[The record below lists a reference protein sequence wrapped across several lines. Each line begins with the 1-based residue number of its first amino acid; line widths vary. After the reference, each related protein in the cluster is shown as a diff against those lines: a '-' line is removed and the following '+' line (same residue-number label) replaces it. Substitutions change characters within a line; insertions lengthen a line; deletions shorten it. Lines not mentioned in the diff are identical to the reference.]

1 MDYRLVFKQT
11 KNIWS
16 IPCACLFIMSIL
28 SAGLYWGQ
36 AEAYQ
41 LTFHPR
47 MTEELTYTDNLF
59 LDSGDDPNRPKES
72 DGYSILTPGF
82 TGEILSR
89 TMGAS
94 LSYDFGYTRYFEW
107 SSRNSWNHNMG
118 MNGWYAFSRHTRIE
132 ARDNLVYTADP
143 LSDRNFEITRPPDS
157 TLPEDYNTRRDRQPY
172 LTNYGN
178 ISLTHQFGRND
189 SIEVEYG
196 NGIRHDFG
204 NASYIEQSSN
214 YMRHT
219 PRALITYWFD
229 ARWGIELEG
238 IYDQGNFKDQDDTY
252 AGTGRFRLSRR
263 INPHFDTYAQYTFYT
278 ISYDSDSSDSEDID
292 TFSQD
297 YDTHDFVMG
306 LNYSMTRDFSLE
318 CHAGGVV
325 QVMDQGDST
334 PHFSGGLSLN
344 KTFQHASLRLYGS
357 SGQAQ
362 GVYTSDSVG
371 PSFYFESGLAGTY
384 QILEDLGCNAY
395 VSFRRDNYDAADNDV
410 GGNGSGHDDNYGA
423 GIGFNWNPYPW
434 LGFNIS
440 YSFNKLDSGR
450 DAGLYSN
457 SYTENRGM
465 LNITLTT
472 PRPWRTT
479 R

>member
-1 MDYRLVFKQT
+1 MSDFFLLNMRLQIQGGCFICLCALLVFLPVKQ
-11 KNIWS
+11 
-16 IPCACLFIMSIL
+16 
-28 SAGLYWGQ
+28 LY
-36 AEAYQ
+36 AYQ
-41 LTFHPR
+41 LTFQPR
-47 MTEELTYTDNLF
+47 IAENLTYTDNLF

-72 DGYSILTPGF
+72 DGYSELTPGF
-82 TGEILSR
+82 TGQIMSR

-118 MNGWYAFSRHTRIE
+118 MNGWYSFSRHTRIDV
-132 ARDNLVYTADP
+132 RDNLVYTADP

-157 TLPEDYNTRRDRQPY
+157 TLPEDYTTRRDRQPY

-178 ISLTHQFGRND
+178 ISMTHQFGRDD
-189 SIEVEYG
+189 SVEIEYA
-196 NGIRHDFG
+196 NGVRHDFG
-204 NASYIEQSSN
+204 STSGGGMYGYSDN

-219 PRALITYWFD
+219 PRTLITYWFD
-229 ARWGIELEG
+229 ARWGVELEG
-238 IYDQGNFKDQDDTY
+238 IYDQGNFDEQPDTV
-252 AGTGRFRLSRR
+252 AGTGRFRLNRR
-263 INPHFDTYAQYTFYT
+263 INPHIDTYVQYTFYT
-278 ISYDSDSSDSEDID
+278 ISYDTDSSDSDD
-292 TFSQD
+292 MQQFSQN
-297 YDTHDFVMG
+297 YDTHDFIMG
-306 LNYSMTRDFSLE
+306 LNYSISRDFSLE

-325 QVMDQGDST
+325 QVMDGGDKT
-334 PHFSGGLSLN
+334 PHFSGGVSLN

-362 GVYTSDSVG
+362 GVYTSDAVG

-384 QILEDLGCNAY
+384 QILEDVGSNAY
-395 VSFRRDNYDAADNDV
+395 VSFRRDNYDAADNDI
-410 GGNGSGHDDNYGA
+410 GAGESGNDDNYGA
-423 GIGFNWNPYPW
+423 GVGFNWHPYPW

-450 DAGLYSN
+450 DQGPYSN
-457 SYTENRGM
+457 SYTENRG
-465 LNITLTT
+465 LLTITITT